1 MFYDNFAKLCTKI
14 GTSPTAF
21 TKNILGL
28 STSKVT
34 AWKNGS
40 IPKYEILQ
48 QIADVFNVSV
58 GDLFDGGNEA
68 ADSGI
73 QKGYKLMLD
82 AAAES
87 GYNQALLETKKAV
100 PDSGDST
107 DKTSSIKL
115 SESEWN
121 DLLDGLSDE
130 SLVQLR
136 DYTRYLVWKQD
147 QELSD

>member
-58 GDLFDGGNEA
+58 GDLFDGG
-68 ADSGI
+68 D
-73 QKGYKLMLD
+73 
-82 AAAES
+82 ES
-87 GYNQALLETKKAV
+87 GYNQALLKTKNTV
-100 PDSGDST
+100 SDTGDGADRTVSV
-107 DKTSSIKL
+107 KL

>member
-58 GDLFDGGNEA
+58 GDLFDGG
-68 ADSGI
+68 D
-73 QKGYKLMLD
+73 
-82 AAAES
+82 ES
-87 GYNQALLETKKAV
+87 GYNQALLKTKKAAS
-100 PDSGDST
+100 DSGDGA
-107 DKTSSIKL
+107 DKIASVRL
-115 SESEWN
+115 SEPEWN

>member
-21 TKNILGL
+21 TKNVLGL

-58 GDLFDGGNEA
+58 GDLFDGG
-68 ADSGI
+68 I
-73 QKGYKLMLD
+73 QRGYELMLD

-87 GYNQALLETKKAV
+87 GYNQALSKTKKAA
-100 PDSGDST
+100 PDSGDGT
-107 DKTSSIKL
+107 DKIASVRL
-115 SESEWN
+115 SESELN